1 VYPLLINGTTVT
13 ATQTP
18 SQDDLA
24 AANYYYLGGHE
35 YTISDYE
42 ANSSYQRR
50 LRRLRNS
57 SMSNCT
63 SSCKTKDHANYGE
76 CIRSNT
82 PMFVGVN
89 PTKTGW
95 DQDKV
100 KRDEKEIQSYWAA
113 TKQGIEPRSTRKKD
127 IDAAVKL
134 SNEAGKAFDGIS
146 LTYKE

>member
-1 VYPLLINGTTVT
+1 
-13 ATQTP
+13 
-18 SQDDLA
+18 
-24 AANYYYLGGHE
+24 
-35 YTISDYE
+35 
-42 ANSSYQRR
+42 
-50 LRRLRNS
+50 
-57 SMSNCT
+57 MSNCT
-63 SSCKTKDHANYGE
+63 SSCKTKDHSNYGE
-76 CIRSNT
+76 CMRSNT

-100 KRDEKEIQSYWAA
+100 KKDEKEIQSYWDA
-113 TKQGIEPRSTRKKD
+113 TRQGIEPRSTRKKD

>member
-1 VYPLLINGTTVT
+1 
-13 ATQTP
+13 
-18 SQDDLA
+18 
-24 AANYYYLGGHE
+24 
-35 YTISDYE
+35 
-42 ANSSYQRR
+42 
-50 LRRLRNS
+50 
-57 SMSNCT
+57 MSNCT
-63 SSCKTKDHANYGE
+63 SSCKTKDHASYGE
-76 CIRSNT
+76 CLRSNT

-100 KRDEKEIQSYWAA
+100 KKDEKEIQSYWDA
-113 TKQGIEPRSTRKKD
+113 TRQGIEPRSTRKKD

>member
-1 VYPLLINGTTVT
+1 
-13 ATQTP
+13 
-18 SQDDLA
+18 
-24 AANYYYLGGHE
+24 
-35 YTISDYE
+35 
-42 ANSSYQRR
+42 
-50 LRRLRNS
+50 
-57 SMSNCT
+57 MSNCT

-100 KRDEKEIQSYWAA
+100 KRDEKEIHSNWAA
-113 TKQGIEPRSTRKKD
+113 TKQGIEPRSTRKKH

>member
-1 VYPLLINGTTVT
+1 
-13 ATQTP
+13 
-18 SQDDLA
+18 
-24 AANYYYLGGHE
+24 
-35 YTISDYE
+35 
-42 ANSSYQRR
+42 
-50 LRRLRNS
+50 
-57 SMSNCT
+57 MSNCT
-63 SSCKTKDHANYGE
+63 SSCKTKDHASYGE
-76 CIRSNT
+76 CLRSNT

-100 KRDEKEIQSYWAA
+100 KKDEKEIQSYWDE
-113 TKQGIEPRSTRKKD
+113 TRQGIEPRSTRKKD

>member
-1 VYPLLINGTTVT
+1 
-13 ATQTP
+13 
-18 SQDDLA
+18 
-24 AANYYYLGGHE
+24 
-35 YTISDYE
+35 
-42 ANSSYQRR
+42 
-50 LRRLRNS
+50 
-57 SMSNCT
+57 MSNCT
-63 SSCKTKDHANYGE
+63 SSCKTKDHASYGE
-76 CIRSNT
+76 CLRSNI

-100 KRDEKEIQSYWAA
+100 KKDEKEIQSYWDA
-113 TKQGIEPRSTRKKD
+113 TRQGIEPRSTRKKD